1 MINQDFQF
9 RITLTRNI
17 KMSLLLAHGHL
28 VFNNGLTVPI
38 SAGHQRLFNRVLN
51 HSNNRVVFAVDI
63 SSQTLVF
70 TAKALGVIDSNKA
83 EEWVR
88 EVEKQAMSKKR
99 LIETLMA
106 VIGIEMDSQHQLMR
120 QILKAKK
127 DLKDRIE
134 IILEK
139 SKPIKI

>member
-28 VFNNGLTVPI
+28 DFNNGLTVPI

-70 TAKALGVIDSNKA
+70 TAKTLGVIDSNKA

-139 SKPIKI
+139 S

>member
-1 MINQDFQF
+1 MINQNFQF

-17 KMSLLLAHGHL
+17 KMFLLLAHGHL

-38 SAGHQRLFNRVLN
+38 NAGHQRLFNRVLN

-139 SKPIKI
+139 S

>member
-1 MINQDFQF
+1 MINQNFQF

-38 SAGHQRLFNRVLN
+38 NAGHQRLFNRVLN

-139 SKPIKI
+139 S